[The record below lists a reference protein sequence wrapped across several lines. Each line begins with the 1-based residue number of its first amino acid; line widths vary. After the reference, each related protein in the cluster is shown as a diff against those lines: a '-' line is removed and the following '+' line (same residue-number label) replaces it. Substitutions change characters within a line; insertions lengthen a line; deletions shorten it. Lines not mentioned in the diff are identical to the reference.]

1 MQEKNRDIILI
12 YEMEIIWFK
21 MLEIKHNYKI
31 LKILQV

>member
-12 YEMEIIWFK
+12 YEMEIIQ
-21 MLEIKHNYKI
+21 LEIKRNCKI